1 MQEFRISASQ
11 IGKIMGGNIGISEA
25 QEIELQELLLK
36 PKRTVKQEA
45 KMSFL
50 ITKKGNPELPKGAK
64 TYCELWLKEQVY
76 KRKKRFS
83 NKYTK
88 KGNATEQE
96 SIDFVADYFGHGLLL
111 KNTERKIGE
120 FIEGECDVDYKEF
133 IYDVKNSWDC
143 FTFPLYAT
151 EIPDSDY
158 YGQGQGYMCLWNKKK
173 YKLIYVLSDTPMEL
187 IEKEAYYWG
196 RDHGYREVDE
206 DILQEFFEKMTY
218 QDVPDELKIKI
229 FEFDYDQGYIDE
241 VEIRVKMC
249 REYIGTLS
257 KEYSEQYLK
266 VA

>member
-11 IGKIMGGNIGISEA
+11 IGKIMGGNICLSET
-25 QEIELQELLLK
+25 QERDLK
-36 PKRTVKQEA
+36 TLCEKPTLTVKQTE
-45 KMSFL
+45 KRDLL
-50 ITKKGNPELPKGAK
+50 IIKKGNPELPKGAK

-96 SIDFVADYFGHGLLL
+96 SIDFVADYLGHGLLI
-111 KNTERKIGE
+111 KNEERKIGE
-120 FIEGECDVDYKEF
+120 FIEGECDVDYKEW

-143 FTFPLYAT
+143 FTFPLYET
-151 EIPDSDY
+151 EIPESDY
-158 YGQGQGYMCLWNKKK
+158 YGQGQGYMFLWGKKK

-229 FEFDYDQGYIDE
+229 FEFDYDQSYIDE
-241 VEIRVKMC
+241 LETRVKMC
-249 REYIGTLS
+249 REYIDTLS
-257 KEYSEQYLK
+257 KEYFEQYLK
-266 VA
+266 VV